1 LTLFWP
7 FLVLFGGGSFGPFG
21 SAKEMTAFGW
31 KKGEKWPFL
40 VFFGVFGVF
49 FYCLFW
55 GLFFFSF
62 FGGREFQLSYNL
74 LVATRKHGLSK
85 REQYFHSEFHH
96 VETIG

>member
-1 LTLFWP
+1 MVIFGP
-7 FLVLFGGGSFGPFG
+7 FLVFLGGVFLVLFG
-21 SAKEMTAFGW
+21 SAKEMTAFGG
-31 KKGEKWPFL
+31 KKDEKWPFL
-40 VFFGVFGVF
+40 VFFGVFLVF
-49 FYCLFW
+49 FWSFFW
-55 GLFFFSF
+55 GLFFAPF

>member
-1 LTLFWP
+1 
-7 FLVLFGGGSFGPFG
+7 
-21 SAKEMTAFGW
+21 MTAFGW

-40 VFFGVFGVF
+40 GFLG
-49 FYCLFW
+49 
-55 GLFFFSF
+55 SF
-62 FGGREFQLSYNL
+62 FGPFLGSFFVHLFLGVEVFQLSYNL